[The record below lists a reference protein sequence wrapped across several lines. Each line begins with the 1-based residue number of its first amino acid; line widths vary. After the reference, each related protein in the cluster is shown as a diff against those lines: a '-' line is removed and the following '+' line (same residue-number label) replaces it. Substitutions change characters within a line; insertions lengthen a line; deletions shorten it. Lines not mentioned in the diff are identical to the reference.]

1 MPRETGTRNTVL
13 HIWSDEEKAYLKEIV
28 FGRSHKE
35 ITELMNDKFEYQF
48 TSKQIKNAIK
58 RYKLN
63 TGRTGHFPK
72 GHVPF
77 NKGTK
82 GLCKANKTSFKK
94 GNVPANIRPVGSE
107 RVNVDGYTE
116 IKVSEPNKFRLKQRV
131 LYEQYHNVKL
141 SKDEIIIFLDQDK
154 GNFNIDNLAKV
165 TRHQLLQLNKNR
177 LIKDNAELTKAGINI
192 ANILIKLQELTK

>member
-1 MPRETGTRNTVL
+1 MPRETGTKNTVL

-28 FGRSHKE
+28 VGRSHKE
-35 ITELMNDKFEYQF
+35 ITELMNEKFEYQF
-48 TSKQIKNAIK
+48 EVKQIKNAIK

-63 TGRTGHFPK
+63 TGRTGYFPK
-72 GHVPF
+72 GNIPF

-94 GNVPANIRPVGSE
+94 GHIPSNSRPVGSE

-192 ANILIKLQELTK
+192 ANILIKLNELK